1 MAEIAAM
8 EQAELALMAM
18 ENGTMDS
25 NSIAQWEQEMAAIE
39 RTLLG
44 ETSDIIAMENMGVT
58 SLDDVLADELGL
70 VEDHNYAM
78 LDEQMDAELFGD
90 DIGDEMATSNDLNDM
105 NIMCKDTQDAY
116 IEQISGL
123 KIDLSSVKD
132 MTERIAESLASIDPN
147 MDNGLEG
154 KAFIRKMYKLRG
166 E

>member
-132 MTERIAESLASIDPN
+132 MTERIAESLSSIDPN

>member
-90 DIGDEMATSNDLNDM
+90 DIGDEMAAANDLNDM
-105 NIMCKDTQDAY
+105 NIICKDTQDAY
-116 IEQISGL
+116 IE
-123 KIDLSSVKD
+123 
-132 MTERIAESLASIDPN
+132 
-147 MDNGLEG
+147 
-154 KAFIRKMYKLRG
+154 
-166 E
+166 